1 MADFITCMYEFDFRQ
16 AQGIAVLLRAGQIV
30 DGKALGVPIEAAKIV
45 GTLSQQALDTHV
57 RLREIDRD
65 LNTR

>member
-1 MADFITCMYEFDFRQ
+1 LISDRHK
-16 AQGIAVLLRAGQIV
+16 GIAVLLRAGQIV